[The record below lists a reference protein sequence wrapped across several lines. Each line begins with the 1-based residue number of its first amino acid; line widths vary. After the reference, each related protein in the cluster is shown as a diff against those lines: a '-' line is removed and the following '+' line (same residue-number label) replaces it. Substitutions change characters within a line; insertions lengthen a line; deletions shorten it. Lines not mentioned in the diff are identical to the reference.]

1 MATDSHLLIV
11 SRALFQVFIAMASK
25 ESLELL
31 TDKHVQYIKGLNAV
45 NGPTVILSKLCRN
58 RTNSNIG

>member
-1 MATDSHLLIV
+1 MATDSGLLIV
-11 SRALFQVFIAMASK
+11 TRALFHVFIAMAAK

-31 TDKHVQYIKGLNAV
+31 TDKHVQYIKGLNTV
-45 NGPTVILSKLCRN
+45 TGLTVIFSNLCRN